1 MGHQWIPAED
11 DSAVRQSLET
21 VRVVTALSGL
31 RAVLA
36 LDLLAAFVD
45 TPMSSLDT
53 GLRNGPVA
61 ASEVERVVQG
71 SYVGFR
77 HPDAAW
83 TTLPSPVVA
92 AGPGVV
98 FARWFADW
106 LDRAEPERR
115 DRGDA
120 RAAAKAVAAAA
131 RAAGKTALADRIDG
145 AYRAKNGKRMPSP
158 PVGDDEK
165 GESAA
170 AAGAAAMAVVPAG
183 RRAAS
188 RLPARTTAGILVGTA
203 VLLAGAVA
211 GVAMLSEGGAAA
223 NGVRSG
229 ALSGASA
236 GAEGTT
242 GPVGTPSAGA
252 GATTAPTRSVS
263 AAASAGV
270 SGQASNSASSGS
282 AGQLPVAFVSGGAPH
297 STATNNVNSKTNTGS
312 GAGSGSGSG
321 SGAGGTVTTSAPG
334 TTTSTTAVSGTSSSA
349 APATSTSAV
358 TDPSTSA
365 AATATASNQGCL
377 NLLGLVTVCL

>member
-1 MGHQWIPAED
+1 MGHQWISAEENP
-11 DSAVRQSLET
+11 AVRQSLET

-31 RAVLA
+31 RTILA

-45 TPMSSLDT
+45 VPMSSLDT

-71 SYVGFR
+71 SYVGYR

-83 TTLPSPVVA
+83 TTLPSPVA
-92 AGPGVV
+92 AVGAGVV

-106 LDRAEPERR
+106 LDQAEPERR

-120 RAAAKAVAAAA
+120 RATAKAVAAAA

-145 AYRAKNGKRMPSP
+145 VYRGNGKRKPSP
-158 PVGDDEK
+158 PVGGDEK

-170 AAGAAAMAVVPAG
+170 AASAAAMAVVPAG

-188 RLPARTTAGILVGTA
+188 RLPARTTAGILAGTA
-203 VLLAGAVA
+203 ILLAGAVA

-229 ALSGASA
+229 ALGSVSA
-236 GAEGTT
+236 DGEGTT

-252 GATTAPTRSVS
+252 DATSAPTRSVS
-263 AAASAGV
+263 AATTAGV
-270 SGQASNSASSGS
+270 SGQASNSAGSGS
-282 AGQLPVAFVSGGAPH
+282 TGQLLAAFVSGGAPH
-297 STATNNVNSKTNTGS
+297 STATATVNSKANTS
-312 GAGSGSGSG
+312 SGSGNGTGTG
-321 SGAGGTVTTSAPG
+321 SGAGGTVVTSAPG
-334 TTTSTTAVSGTSSSA
+334 TTTSTTAGSATSSSA

-365 AATATASNQGCL
+365 AATATASNQGCVD
-377 NLLGLVTVCL
+377 LLGLVTVCL

>member
-1 MGHQWIPAED
+1 MGQQWIPAEGNP
-11 DSAVRQSLET
+11 AVRQSLET
-21 VRVVTALSGL
+21 VRAVTALSGL

-71 SYVGFR
+71 SYVGYR

-83 TTLPSPVVA
+83 TTLPSPVAA

-106 LDRAEPERR
+106 LDQADPQRR

-120 RAAAKAVAAAA
+120 RATAKAVAAAA

-145 AYRAKNGKRMPSP
+145 VYRGKNGKRKPAP
-158 PVGDDEK
+158 PLGDDEK

-170 AAGAAAMAVVPAG
+170 AASAAAMAVVPAG

-188 RLPARTTAGILVGTA
+188 RLPARTTAGILAGTA

-229 ALSGASA
+229 ALGTTSA

-242 GPVGTPSAGA
+242 GPVGSPSAGA
-252 GATTAPTRSVS
+252 GAAAAPTRSVS
-263 AAASAGV
+263 AAASAGAG
-270 SGQASNSASSGS
+270 GQVSNSAGAGS
-282 AGQLPVAFVSGGAPH
+282 TGQLPVAFVSGGAAH
-297 STATNNVNSKTNTGS
+297 STAANAVNSKANTS
-312 GAGSGSGSG
+312 AGSSSGGG
-321 SGAGGTVTTSAPG
+321 SGAGGTVATSAPG
-334 TTTSTTAVSGTSSSA
+334 TTSTTAGSATSSSA